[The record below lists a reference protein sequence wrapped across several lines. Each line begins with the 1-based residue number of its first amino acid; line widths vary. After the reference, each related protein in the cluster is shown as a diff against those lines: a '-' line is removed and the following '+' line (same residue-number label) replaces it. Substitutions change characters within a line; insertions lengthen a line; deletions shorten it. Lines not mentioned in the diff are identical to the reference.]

1 MVDPLFLE
9 GFQELE
15 LIAIYGK
22 GGIGK
27 STTTRNLAV
36 ASCNDC
42 GRDAFAIE
50 EMFLD
55 G

>member
-1 MVDPLFLE
+1 MTRISDKHYKCPNCKH
-9 GFQELE
+9 
-15 LIAIYGK
+15 AILLTGAEFIQ
-22 GGIGK
+22 GI
-27 STTTRNLAV
+27 AV
-36 ASCNDC
+36 ASCNGC